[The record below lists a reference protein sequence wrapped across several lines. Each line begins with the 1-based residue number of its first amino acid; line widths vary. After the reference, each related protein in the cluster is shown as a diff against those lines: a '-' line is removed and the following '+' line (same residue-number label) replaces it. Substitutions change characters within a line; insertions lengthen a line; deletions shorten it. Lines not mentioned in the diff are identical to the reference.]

1 MVNSPHAQDPEV
13 ELPRSLPMGSPLE
26 SSSFDDMDAYTSKLV
41 SVVETDAHFD
51 STTEGSVVA
60 SIPQSTVDEAKKFF
74 IKMLSRDLSEIPDFA
89 AHITES
95 IRVLSE
101 CHDLTPAQ
109 LAQLK
114 SLKVEFPSVLKT
126 LTSNHSFKEVEE
138 KIAEKRGTQ
147 KCLVEQVKINAF
159 AFQMQRAIHKDL
171 ISEEAKLQQEVER
184 LQAELAKISEKK
196 KSAGKEMKQLHGKMV
211 NLEQSRSS
219 VLEEISTLETEK
231 TVESSLSWVQQMWTE
246 LRDTFM
252 IPNN

>member
-114 SLKVEFPSVLKT
+114 SLK
-126 LTSNHSFKEVEE
+126 
-138 KIAEKRGTQ
+138 
-147 KCLVEQVKINAF
+147 
-159 AFQMQRAIHKDL
+159 RAIHKDL